1 MTKASELADRIA
13 EVTGLEPVTLARYA
27 RFAREGRY
35 LSQSGRGNSA
45 ARMRP
50 VDAVNLLACVLVNG
64 VAQEAPAQIKRVM
77 EMDVDSR
84 DADHLDE
91 RHMDE
96 KQYKALRKF
105 FPIVFNRRHT
115 LHELM
120 VEAMELAAQDPK
132 KFEEAFWGS
141 TISFACDEYDALVHF
156 QIRTDD
162 DFLNPKSFSF
172 TYSHDDFQIRSEYFR
187 RNTQL
192 DFAGI
197 ARIGALL
204 AKP

>member
-1 MTKASELADRIA
+1 MTKASELAERIA
-13 EVTGLEPVTLARYA
+13 EVTGLEPTTVARYA

-64 VAQEAPAQIKRVM
+64 VAQEAPDQIKRVM
-77 EMDVDSR
+77 EMDVGSR

-96 KQYKALRKF
+96 KEYKALRKL

-115 LHELM
+115 LHELL
-120 VEAMELAAQDPK
+120 VEAMELAAMDPE
-132 KFEEAFWGS
+132 KFEERFYGS
-141 TISFACDEYDALVHF
+141 TIYFSSDEYDAFIDF

-162 DFLNPKSFSF
+162 NPLNAKSFSL
-172 TYSHDDFQIRSEYFR
+172 TYAHQDFQKQSEYFR
-187 RNTQL
+187 RSTQL
-192 DFAGI
+192 SFAGI